1 VVDNFEIY
9 KVELNLPNLIVTPQ
23 GSTLHFLYSNVQT
36 ESNNLFRLFQSPEIK
51 NVIID
56 LSKVDYLDS
65 IIINSII
72 RLLQH
77 ARQTGGQ
84 SVFCNACDNMQNIL
98 QSIKLGTLWPLL
110 DSQEEAIYY
119 ISMNS

>member
-1 VVDNFEIY
+1 MVDNFEIY

-36 ESNNLFRLFQSPEIK
+36 ESNNLLRLFKSPEIK

-84 SVFCNACDNMQNIL
+84 AVFCNACDNMQNIL

-110 DSQEEAIYY
+110 DSQEEAVKY